1 MTRTIDLNFMLAL
14 PLTDGG
20 PAYTCQSFARTM
32 QGEGLRSRI
41 FTPLDR
47 RTRLGEIPVEIGLP
61 RGFSRLPLKLSGP
74 VAQAR
79 IERRYL
85 EACARR
91 KDGAVAFMWGE
102 TSLSLARALARSEA
116 LVVREKYN
124 CGKLTGLR
132 ILREAYGRLGVA
144 DALDETPY
152 SPSHLQREKQV
163 LDLADY
169 VFCPSPQ
176 VNASLREIGIPDEKM
191 IPTSYG
197 FDPARLEGESRALPP
212 ADGPTFLF
220 VGRIC
225 VRKGAHILLEAWRRA
240 ALPGGRLVLLGEME
254 PVIGTLYADVLA
266 RDDVEHHAFT
276 RDVGSYY
283 RSTDYFIFPSLEEG
297 GPQVTY
303 EAAFCG
309 IPSLVTPMGAGAILR
324 DGVEGV
330 VLDTDEPDAWAAML
344 RGLDRGGEAYRAQ
357 AAAAHERS
365 LEFSWER
372 VGAQRRRALLDR
384 LGIAPAREHAA

>member
-47 RTRLGEIPVEIGLP
+47 RTRPGEIPVEIGLP
-61 RGFSRLPLKLSGP
+61 RRLSRLPLRLSGP

-85 EACARR
+85 EACTRGGG
-91 KDGAVAFMWGE
+91 GAVAFMWGE
-102 TSLSLARALARSEA
+102 TSLSLARSLARTDA
-116 LVVREKYN
+116 VVVREKYN
-124 CGKLTGLR
+124 CGKLAGLR
-132 ILREAYGRLGVA
+132 ILREAYGRIGAA

-152 SPSHLQREKQV
+152 SPAHLEREKQV

-176 VNASLREIGIPDEKM
+176 VNGTLREIGIPDGKM

-197 FDPARLEGESRALPP
+197 FDPERLMGETRALPP

-220 VGRIC
+220 VGTIC

-240 ALPGGRLVLLGEME
+240 ALPGWRLILLGQME
-254 PVIGTLYADVLA
+254 PVIGTLYADILA

-276 RDVGSYY
+276 RDVGGYY
-283 RSTDYFIFPSLEEG
+283 RSADYFIFPSLEEG

-324 DGVEGV
+324 DGIEGV
-330 VLDTDEPDAWAAML
+330 VLDSDEPEAWAAML
-344 RGLDRGGEAYRAQ
+344 RGLDRGETYRAQ
-357 AAAAHERS
+357 AAAAHARA